1 MKANAGTRKE
11 LIDEINITPLTDV
24 FLVLLII
31 MMVVAPMMK
40 LSRTEIRLPNADGG
54 VSAGNAGLVIEI
66 TQDGRY
72 FLEGAEANA
81 ANLTAVLQGK
91 LATLTDKELV
101 IRADR
106 QTDCRAVLKVF
117 DAARAAQYAK
127 MVIALET
134 LTPGRAGELTALPPL
149 ETVQMEG
156 EGGPS
161 V

>member
-1 MKANAGTRKE
+1 MKANGGKRKE

-40 LSRTEIRLPNADGG
+40 LTRTEIRLPNADGG

-81 ANLTAVLQGK
+81 GNLTAVLENK
-91 LATLTDKELV
+91 LASLTDKELV

-106 QTDCRAVLKVF
+106 ETDCRAVLKVF
-117 DAARAAQYAK
+117 DAARVAQYAK

-134 LTPGRAGELTALPPL
+134 LAPGRSSELTALPPL

-156 EGGPS
+156 EQGPA

>member
-1 MKANAGTRKE
+1 MKASSGTRKE

-40 LSRTEIRLPNADGG
+40 LSRTEIRLPDADGG
-54 VSAGNAGLVIEI
+54 VSTGTDGLVVEI

-72 FLEGAEANA
+72 FLEGAEADA
-81 ANLTAVLQGK
+81 SNLAAVLQSK
-91 LATLTDKELV
+91 LASLTKKELV

-106 QTDCRAVLKVF
+106 ETDCRAVLKVF
-117 DAARAAQYAK
+117 DAAKVAQYGK

-134 LTPGRAGELTALPPL
+134 LAPNRAGELTEIPPL
-149 ETVQMEG
+149 QVEPAAEEQ
-156 EGGPS
+156 GPS
-161 V
+161 A

>member
-1 MKANAGTRKE
+1 MKASAGTRKE

-54 VSAGNAGLVIEI
+54 VTTGNDGLVIEI

-72 FLEGAEANA
+72 FLEGAEATDT
-81 ANLTAVLQGK
+81 NLAAVLEGK
-91 LATLTDKELV
+91 LATLQEKELV

-106 QTDCRAVLKVF
+106 ETDCRAVLKVF
-117 DAARAAQYAK
+117 DAARVAQYAK

-134 LTPGRAGELTALPPL
+134 LTPGRASELTALPPL

-156 EGGPS
+156 EQGPA